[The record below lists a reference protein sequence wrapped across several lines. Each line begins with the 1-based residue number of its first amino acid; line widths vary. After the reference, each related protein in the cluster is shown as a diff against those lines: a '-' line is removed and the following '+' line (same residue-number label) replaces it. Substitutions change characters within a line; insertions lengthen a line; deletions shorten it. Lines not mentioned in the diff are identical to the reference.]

1 MRLFV
6 YGSLRKGRYNYDLYL
21 KNKSQFIQE
30 AYIQADLYS
39 LKGKEYPAIVQ
50 GKNRVL
56 GEIFEVDQET
66 FDRMDVMEGYV
77 PGRYENE
84 YDKIET
90 DIFDASGNVIDRL
103 PVYWYNIKLENQKNL
118 LNEWI
123 SSGDYVAFMQKK
135 ETLE

>member
-21 KNKSQFIQE
+21 KNKSQFVQK
-30 AYIQADLYS
+30 AYIRADLYS

-50 GKNRVL
+50 GKNMVL

-84 YDKIET
+84 YDKVET
-90 DIFDASGNVIDRL
+90 DILDASGNVIDCL